1 MLLGGALLYHALN
14 GIRILLMDFWPRLT
28 VYHKQIWYANWVIFV
43 VAGVPGGVH
52 HPQAHLRR
60 CRGRRE
66 MALYSRSGRPRPQS
80 GGFELAAWYYMR
92 LSGVALF
99 VLALTH
105 FSVMHFLFDPAQE
118 KSGFISA
125 ALERHRWSAASTG
138 CS

>member
-1 MLLGGALLYHALN
+1 
-14 GIRILLMDFWPRLT
+14 
-28 VYHKQIWYANWVIFV
+28 
-43 VAGVPGGVH
+43 
-52 HPQAHLRR
+52 
-60 CRGRRE
+60 

-92 LSGVALF
+92 VSGVALF

-125 ALERHRWSAASTG
+125 RWDDLAIRSFDWLFLIVVLSHAFLGIRTVTMDYLQGGRRTLALMVLSIHGLVVFVLGTLVVMTANIQPV
-138 CS
+138 

>member
-1 MLLGGALLYHALN
+1 
-14 GIRILLMDFWPRLT
+14 
-28 VYHKQIWYANWVIFV
+28 
-43 VAGVPGGVH
+43 
-52 HPQAHLRR
+52 
-60 CRGRRE
+60 

-92 LSGVALF
+92 LSGIALF

-125 ALERHRWSAASTG
+125 RWDDIAIRSFDWLFLIVVLSHAFLGIRTVTMDYLQGGRRTLALMALSIVGIVVFVLGTLVVMTANIQPV
-138 CS
+138 